1 MYHEGVLVNWEDSSC
16 RSVTGKNLSLQKCHE
31 ANWKSKVLD
40 SVMSILFYGHLRVF
54 QAGLLSLF
62 IQ

>member
-1 MYHEGVLVNWEDSSC
+1 MNWEDSSC

-31 ANWKSKVLD
+31 ANWKNKVLD
-40 SVMSILFYGHLRVF
+40 SAISVLFYGHLCVF

>member
-1 MYHEGVLVNWEDSSC
+1 MNWEDSSC
-16 RSVTGKNLSLQKCHE
+16 RLVTGKNLSLQKCHE

-40 SVMSILFYGHLRVF
+40 SVISVLFYGHLCVF
-54 QAGLLSLF
+54 QAGLLSLC